1 MKRIFGS
8 LFAMIAA
15 VFGLFDD
22 CNGAVCNGYQ
32 ISLEAEL
39 PVIKKAARR
48 NGIEPGSDDFALL
61 LAIRKA
67 ENGRAGCEF
76 GVTHPRAW
84 DTDLD
89 TQAGWS
95 AATITKHHK
104 RFRSAEVSAAFINS
118 LGNRYCPAAN
128 DPDGNKNWKRNVK
141 FWFAKFEEVQN
152 ADTSEKD
159 AG

>member
-1 MKRIFGS
+1 M
-8 LFAMIAA
+8 LAMIAA
-15 VFGLFDD
+15 VFGFFDTCD
-22 CNGAVCNGYQ
+22 GAVCTGYQ

-39 PVIKKAARR
+39 VVIKKAAQR

-76 GVTHPRAW
+76 GVTHPSAW

-89 TQAGWS
+89 TQARWA
-95 AATITKHHK
+95 AATIMKHHK

-118 LGNRYCPAAN
+118 LGNRYCPAVN

-141 FWFAKFEEVQN
+141 FWFAKFEKDQN
-152 ADTSEKD
+152 AYTSEKD